1 MPESQPEGEAAAG
14 RETATAEAAVAG
26 EEGRVEEGSIETAA
40 DSEKE
45 FHNDFRKEFKNEELL
60 SQERN

>member
-26 EEGRVEEGSIETAA
+26 EEVRVEEGSIETEQVDAA
-40 DSEKE
+40 TAAGAIAQRPYMVVD
-45 FHNDFRKEFKNEELL
+45 D
-60 SQERN
+60 

>member
-26 EEGRVEEGSIETAA
+26 AGEEVRVEEGSIETEQVDAA
-40 DSEKE
+40 TAAGAIAQRPYMVVD
-45 FHNDFRKEFKNEELL
+45 D
-60 SQERN
+60 